1 MKKYLLLA
9 ALVLNAS
16 AAGAQSPAPIPAP
29 ATVPAPAQIQP
40 APVQDMPAQ
49 NAASAMPSPA
59 DPLTAPAAAA
69 AAPAPSNDWM
79 TYRNPYAGEQ
89 NNLTNPNRTPA
100 EIQAWTQKAIASALS
115 FGPDDFTQK
124 LTDAKKLF
132 VTKGWTEYAEYVK
145 QAQLMERVRN
155 QGMTLSTI
163 LNGDAAIVA
172 SEAVA
177 GAYRWLL
184 RAPVMMTFMK
194 KDAATGQLKP
204 VGTGRFTLTLQIGRV
219 PKEQGDEGIAIESW
233 KIESAEAR

>member
-29 ATVPAPAQIQP
+29 AAVPAQTQP
-40 APVQDMPAQ
+40 APVQDVPIQ
-49 NAASAMPSPA
+49 NAPAAMPGSA
-59 DPLTAPAAAA
+59 DPLAAPAAAT
-69 AAPAPSNDWM
+69 APNNDWM

-100 EIQAWTQKAIASALS
+100 EIQAWTQKAVASALS
-115 FGPDDFTQK
+115 FGPDDFTPK

-132 VTKGWTEYAEYVK
+132 VTKGWAEYAEYVK

-184 RAPVMMTFMK
+184 RAPVMMTFLK

-204 VGTGRFTLTLQIGRV
+204 VGTGRFTLTLQLGRV
-219 PKEQGDEGIAIESW
+219 AKDQGDEGIAIESW